1 MATESE
7 KKVARA
13 SKSLTWHELVAM
25 AGGALLALSLFLPW
39 YHGENNR
46 ATVGDN
52 AVPRGGGDFT
62 GFETHD
68 IQRWLLLAAAAAPF
82 ILAYIVVRGHK
93 LSWARG
99 EMTAVTSIAAFGLI
113 AYSGIIDK
121 PGEPKGLISIKYG
134 WIVAMVAV
142 IAMLVGS
149 ALRASEVERARKPP
163 GVL

>member
-1 MATESE
+1 MATEQD
-7 KKVARA
+7 KKKARA
-13 SKSLTWHELVAM
+13 STKLTWHEFLAM
-25 AGGALLALSLFLPW
+25 AGGALLAVSLFLPW
-39 YHGENNR
+39 YHGENAR
-46 ATVGDN
+46 ATVGN
-52 AVPRGGGDFT
+52 NTVPRGGGDFT

>member
-1 MATESE
+1 MATEQE

-13 SKSLTWHELVAM
+13 SKSLTWHEFVAM
-25 AGGALLALSLFLPW
+25 AGGAVLALSLFLPW
-39 YHGENNR
+39 YHGDNNR
-46 ATVGDN
+46 ATVGDSP
-52 AVPRGGGDFT
+52 VPRGGGDFT

-68 IQRWLLLAAAAAPF
+68 LSRWLLIGAAAAPF
-82 ILAYIVVRGHK
+82 ILAYIVIRGHK

-134 WIVAMVAV
+134 WVLAMIGV